1 MLEITTENNKYIM
14 MFCLYHLVQFI
25 PDYVCMSEFGHSTH
39 GCPSG
44 VFSGMEMA

>member
-1 MLEITTENNKYIM
+1 MLEITKEKKDDV
-14 MFCLYHLVQFI
+14 FACI
-25 PDYVCMSEFGHSTH
+25 PDYVCVGERQAHGTH